1 MTSRVSPHLRFLG
14 MVVRMFRNT
23 RDHVKVGIVEYLKKQ
38 SGPASAEI
46 KTVEDASGIIEDKKI
61 VIVSARC
68 LCYTLIFLHLQ
79 VGVFPK
85 FSGEEFENF
94 MAVVDKLRADYDF
107 AHTTDAKLVPRGE
120 SSVTGALV
128 RLLKPFDE
136 LFVDS
141 KVLLV
146 DFKSGSF
153 HNPVLLEID
162 VISYVLLCH

>member
-61 VIVSARC
+61 VI
-68 LCYTLIFLHLQ
+68 

>member
-1 MTSRVSPHLRFLG
+1 MNMTSRVSPHLRFLG

-61 VIVSARC
+61 VI
-68 LCYTLIFLHLQ
+68 